1 MTKQISREETG
12 GEGAGERANNDD
24 CFEGIC
30 IPLLVMQPG
39 RERARGRERVKGNKL
54 MGLFFNQLIK

>member
-1 MTKQISREETG
+1 MMKQISREETG

-39 RERARGRERVKGNKL
+39 RGERERDGKRE
-54 MGLFFNQLIK
+54 

>member
-1 MTKQISREETG
+1 MMKQISREETG

-39 RERARGRERVKGNKL
+39 REREREGGGGKRE
-54 MGLFFNQLIK
+54 